1 MAAIDDH
8 AGAVGYHDGMDC
20 FAAMNIRAAA

>member
-1 MAAIDDH
+1 VGLATVSAAVDYR
-8 AGAVGYHDGMDC
+8 GGMGC